1 LAIST
6 LFVVPI
12 KEQLEELAVGCFE
25 LVVAQLEPI
34 VEPGIHTT
42 IPKEVVALERKHSK

>member
-34 VEPGIHTT
+34 VEPDPSLGT
-42 IPKEVVALERKHSK
+42 ALGASLIGLAAC